1 MPVFLK
7 KFLSSTIG
15 YLSDGC
21 DQLFGL
27 SLLITSLTTDFLTHN
42 KENNMGL
49 RVRTNIAS
57 VAVQK
62 DLRKTAGRTEESYA
76 KLSSGKRITKSAD
89 DAAGLG
95 IAKKMEA
102 EVRGYR
108 MAQRNANAGISLI
121 QVAEGGLD
129 ESTNIL
135 TRMRELS
142 IQAASD
148 TVGERERGYLNLEY
162 EQLLQE
168 TDRISKTTTFS
179 GSELLTGQNENGV
192 MDFHVGAYAGEN
204 NKISFDTEM
213 TDATIEGL
221 GIDGTNILDKES
233 SQENLGKIDEAITKV
248 AGFRANFGA
257 IQSRLQSSIS
267 NLDAA
272 TLNTE
277 AARSRIEDVDVAE
290 ETAKLASNNIM
301 KQAGIMSLSQANN
314 LPNNAL
320 SLIG

>member
-1 MPVFLK
+1 
-7 KFLSSTIG
+7 
-15 YLSDGC
+15 
-21 DQLFGL
+21 
-27 SLLITSLTTDFLTHN
+27 
-42 KENNMGL
+42 MGL
-49 RVRTNIAS
+49 RIKSNVS
-57 VAVQK
+57 SQMVQK
-62 DLRKTAGRTEESYA
+62 ELRKSAGKTDESYA

-108 MAQRNANAGISLI
+108 MAQRNANAGISMI

-148 TVGERERGYLNLEY
+148 TVGERERGYLDLEY
-162 EQLLQE
+162 GQLTE
-168 TDRISKTTTFS
+168 EVDRISKTTTFS
-179 GSELLTGQNENGV
+179 GSPLLTGESESGV
-192 MDFHVGAYAGEN
+192 MDFHVGAYAGDE
-204 NKISFDTEM
+204 NKISFDAQQTN
-213 TDATIEGL
+213 ATGEAL

-233 SQENLGKIDEAITKV
+233 ATGNMEIIDEAINQV

-257 IQSRLQSSIS
+257 IQSRLQSTIS
-267 NLDAA
+267 NLDTASV
-272 TLNTE
+272 NTE

-290 ETAKLASNNIM
+290 ESAKLAASNVM
-301 KQAGIMSLSQANN
+301 KNAGIASLSQANN
-314 LPNNAL
+314 IPNAAL
-320 SLIG
+320 RLIG

>member
-1 MPVFLK
+1 
-7 KFLSSTIG
+7 
-15 YLSDGC
+15 
-21 DQLFGL
+21 
-27 SLLITSLTTDFLTHN
+27 
-42 KENNMGL
+42 MGL
-49 RVRTNIAS
+49 RIATNVPS

-62 DLRKTAGRTEESYA
+62 ELSKASQKTDESYA

-108 MAQRNANAGISLI
+108 MAQRNANAGISMI

-142 IQAASD
+142 IQSASD
-148 TVGERERGYLNLEY
+148 TVGGRERGYLNLEY
-162 EQLLQE
+162 EQLVQE
-168 TDRISKTTTFS
+168 VDRISKTTTFS
-179 GSELLTGQNENGV
+179 GSPLLTGENENGT

-204 NKISFDTEM
+204 NKISFD
-213 TDATIEGL
+213 ATSTNATAENLQIE
-221 GIDGTNILDKES
+221 GTNILEKGS
-233 SQENLGKIDEAITKV
+233 ASENLEKIDEAINTV

-257 IQSRLQSSIS
+257 IQSRLQSTIT
-267 NLDAA
+267 NLDTASV
-272 TLNTE
+272 NTE

-290 ETAKLASNNIM
+290 ESAKLASNNVM
-301 KQAGIMSLSQANN
+301 KQAGISSLAQANN
-314 LPNNAL
+314 IPNSAL
-320 SLIG
+320 RLIG

>member
-1 MPVFLK
+1 
-7 KFLSSTIG
+7 
-15 YLSDGC
+15 
-21 DQLFGL
+21 
-27 SLLITSLTTDFLTHN
+27 
-42 KENNMGL
+42 MGL
-49 RVRTNIAS
+49 RVKTNIAS
-57 VAVQK
+57 LSVQK
-62 DLRKTAGRTEESYA
+62 ELKTVNNAAESSYS

-102 EVRGYR
+102 EVKGLR

-148 TVGERERGYLNLEY
+148 TVGEKERGYLNLEY

-168 TDRISKTTTFS
+168 VDRISKTTTFS
-179 GSELLTGQNENGV
+179 GSELLTGDNAKGV

-213 TDATIEGL
+213 TDATIDGL
-221 GIDGTNILDKES
+221 GISGTNILDRDS
-233 SQENLGKIDEAITKV
+233 SQENLGLIDEAIGKV

-257 IQSRLQSSIS
+257 IQSRLQTSIS
-267 NLDAA
+267 NLETAS
-272 TLNTE
+272 LNTE

-290 ETAKLASNNIM
+290 ETAKLAQNNIM
-301 KQAGIMSLSQANN
+301 KQAGIMSLSQANSITG
-314 LPNNAL
+314 NAL

>member
-1 MPVFLK
+1 
-7 KFLSSTIG
+7 
-15 YLSDGC
+15 
-21 DQLFGL
+21 
-27 SLLITSLTTDFLTHN
+27 
-42 KENNMGL
+42 MGL
-49 RVRTNIAS
+49 RVSTNVAS
-57 VAVQK
+57 IAVQK
-62 DLRKTAGRTEESYA
+62 DLRRTSGRTEDSYA

-108 MAQRNANAGISLI
+108 MAQRNASNGISMI

-162 EQLLQE
+162 GQLLSE
-168 TDRISKTTTFS
+168 VDRISKTTTFS
-179 GSELLTGQNENGV
+179 GSELLTGQNETGV
-192 MDFHVGAYAGEN
+192 VEFHVGAYAGEN
-204 NKISFDTEM
+204 NRIEFDTTM

-221 GIDGTNILDKES
+221 GIDGTNIEDKDS
-233 SQENLGKIDEAITKV
+233 SQENLAKIDEAINTV

-257 IQSRLQSSIS
+257 IQSRLQSTIS
-267 NLDAA
+267 NLD
-272 TLNTE
+272 TSVLNTE
-277 AARSRIEDVDVAE
+277 AARSRIEDVDVAA

-301 KQAGIMSLSQANN
+301 KQAGVMSLAQANN